1 MPDVLLASYEGLVS
15 RWKGLSAPSREA
27 HVDDFVLNYAYNS
40 GKTENDA
47 ITYHDTHEVF
57 ENGRIIAFT
66 GDVRTLFEIQNLK
79 TSWEWA
85 RPLAVPGLR
94 LTEDLVLKAHELLTY
109 GTYDEQRWGAGRGL
123 ARTNGATTLLA

>member
-1 MPDVLLASYEGLVS
+1 M
-15 RWKGLSAPSREA
+15 
-27 HVDDFVLNYAYNS
+27 DDFVLNYAYNS

-85 RPLAVPGLR
+85 RPLAVPGLQ
-94 LTEDLVLKAHELLTY
+94 LTDDLILKAHELLTY
-109 GTYDEQRWGAGRGL
+109 GTYDEQRWGAGKGL
-123 ARTNGATTLLA
+123 VRTSWVTTLLMLRRLALTRRTSPSLCGIFSTT

>member
-1 MPDVLLASYEGLVS
+1 ME
-15 RWKGLSAPSREA
+15 GLSAPSREA
-27 HVDDFVLNYAYNS
+27 HVNDFVLNYAYNS
-40 GKTENDA
+40 GKIENDA

-85 RPLAVPGLR
+85 RPLAVSGLQ
-94 LTEDLVLKAHELLTY
+94 LTEDLALKAHELLTY
-109 GTYDEQRWGAGRGL
+109 GTYDEQRWGAGRGQ
-123 ARTNGATTLLA
+123 ARTSWVTTLLVRRQLELTSRMSLSL